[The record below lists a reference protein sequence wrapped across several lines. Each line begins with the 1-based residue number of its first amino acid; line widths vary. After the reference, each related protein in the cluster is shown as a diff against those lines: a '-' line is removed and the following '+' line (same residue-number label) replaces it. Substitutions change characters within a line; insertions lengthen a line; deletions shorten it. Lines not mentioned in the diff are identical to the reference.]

1 MGSQCQDHFLNLER
15 MRDCEVSVHTI
26 HTSRSHY
33 RSGSH
38 MSHGEDTKNLQ
49 LEVDHLRRKLR
60 HKQRRKT
67 PSSSESQSDDDD
79 SYRPRSRTP
88 PNKSFSY
95 NENAIIGKGVEARLI
110 GA

>member
-1 MGSQCQDHFLNLER
+1 MGSQYQDHFLNLER

-33 RSGSH
+33 RSESH

-60 HKQRRKT
+60 HKQRRRT
-67 PSSSESQSDDDD
+67 LSSSKSQSDDDD

-88 PNKSFSY
+88 PSESFSY
-95 NENAIIGKGVEARLI
+95 NENAIIGKGVEARPI
-110 GA
+110 RA